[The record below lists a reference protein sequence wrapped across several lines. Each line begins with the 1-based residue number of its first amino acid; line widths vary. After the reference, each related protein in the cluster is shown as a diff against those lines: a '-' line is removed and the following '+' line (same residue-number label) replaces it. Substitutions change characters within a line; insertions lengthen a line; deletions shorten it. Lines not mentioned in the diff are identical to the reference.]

1 MNGNFINR
9 RHYSQR
15 TSAAPAIPELPSRE
29 AMSANRHF
37 RLPRWLCGI
46 AGITAMAVFP
56 ALSHAQ
62 NNTLG
67 ASLVANGNSN
77 GVPAC
82 ASCHGVNGEGNAAGG
97 FPRLAGLGATY
108 LESQLNH
115 FADGTRKNVVMEHI
129 AKQLAVDE
137 RKAVSAYFAGLP
149 AAPAVALSDEKLK
162 EQTGAWLATRGRWD
176 ETLPACVQCH
186 GPGGVGVGDAF
197 PAIAGQSI
205 DYIAAQLHAF
215 KDGARIG
222 GPMNLMGAV
231 AQKLSDADI
240 AAVSRHFGAASA
252 AASKTSPARREK

>member
-1 MNGNFINR
+1 MNGSFINR
-9 RHYSQR
+9 YHYSNR
-15 TSAAPAIPELPSRE
+15 TSAARAIPELPSRE
-29 AMSANRHF
+29 AMIANRHF
-37 RLPRWLCGI
+37 RFPQWLSGI
-46 AGITAMAVFP
+46 VGITAMAVFP
-56 ALSHAQ
+56 VLSHAQ
-62 NNTLG
+62 NNLG
-67 ASLVANGNSN
+67 ASIVANGNSN

-149 AAPAVALSDEKLK
+149 VAPAVALSDEKLK
-162 EQTGAWLATRGRWD
+162 EQTGAWLATRGGWD
-176 ETLPACVQCH
+176 DTLPACVQCH

-215 KDGARIG
+215 KNGTRSG
-222 GPMNLMGAV
+222 GPMNLMRAV

-252 AASKTSPARREK
+252 VASQTSPARREK